1 MLLRIAARVELATLA
16 LLLLNLVTVHRAA
29 VSSLLGPTH
38 GAAYLV
44 VILAT
49 WQATSRRG
57 LRLLAFV
64 PGVGGVLVLRRTPRP
79 SRPQTQSMPG
89 TTR

>member
-16 LLLLNLVTVHRAA
+16 LLLLNLATVHWQP

-38 GAAYLV
+38 GAAYLF
-44 VILAT
+44 VIGAT
-49 WQATSRRG
+49 WQATPQRG

-64 PGVGGVLVLRRTPRP
+64 PGIGGLLVLRR
-79 SRPQTQSMPG
+79 SRRQTQSMTA

>member
-1 MLLRIAARVELATLA
+1 VTVLLRIAARAEVATLA
-16 LLLLNLVTVHRAA
+16 LLLLNLATVHWEA

-44 VILAT
+44 VIMAT
-49 WQATSRRG
+49 WQATASRR

-64 PGVGGVLVLRRTPRP
+64 PGIGGLLVLRRT
-79 SRPQTQSMPG
+79 QS
-89 TTR
+89 TTAITR